1 MNDSVLHVSFFVG
14 LFLFIIT
21 LIFQLTM
28 YRYKQGRKYSFR
40 NELPFEL
47 VQGVDQKYLH
57 YHYVLIFGVTL
68 AQVLF
73 AFHYLPSLIYWYEY
87 LLVASVTLSAI
98 MLYLLF
104 FIKVFEVKRHIFVVI
119 LQALSVVTS
128 FVAFGVF
135 VQINIYGTQ
144 NLVFAIVNYVIAFI
158 ALLLLF
164 NSRLRRWPI
173 MDKVLQQDGSV
184 LILRPRYFMLA
195 LYEWGFIILQFLQF
209 TLMYI
214 FLFFR

>member
-1 MNDSVLHVSFFVG
+1 
-14 LFLFIIT
+14 
-21 LIFQLTM
+21 
-28 YRYKQGRKYSFR
+28 
-40 NELPFEL
+40 
-47 VQGVDQKYLH
+47 
-57 YHYVLIFGVTL
+57 
-68 AQVLF
+68 
-73 AFHYLPSLIYWYEY
+73 
-87 LLVASVTLSAI
+87 

>member
-1 MNDSVLHVSFFVG
+1 MADSIMHVSFFVAI
-14 LFLFIIT
+14 FLFIIT

-47 VQGVDQKYLH
+47 VQGVDSRFTH
-57 YHYVLIFGVTL
+57 YHYVLIFMVTL

-73 AFHYLPSLIYWYEY
+73 AFNYIDTLVLWYEY
-87 LLVASVTLSAI
+87 LLIGSVTLSAV
-98 MLYLLF
+98 MFYLLF
-104 FIKVFEVKRHIFVVI
+104 FIKVFEVKKHLIVVI

-128 FVAFGVF
+128 LIAFGLLLQF
-135 VQINIYGTQ
+135 NIRGTQ
-144 NLVFAIVNYVIAFI
+144 SLFFAIVSYVIAFI

-164 NSRLRRWPI
+164 NPKLRQWPI

-184 LILRPRYFMLA
+184 LILRPRFFLLA
-195 LYEWGFIILQFLQF
+195 LYEWGFIILQFLQLIF
-209 TLMYI
+209 MYVY
-214 FLFFR
+214 LYFR

>member
-1 MNDSVLHVSFFVG
+1 MGDSVLHVSFFIG
-14 LFLFIIT
+14 LFLFVIT

-47 VQGVDQKYLH
+47 VQGVDQKYIQ
-57 YHYVLIFGVTL
+57 YHYILIFGVIL

-73 AFHYLPSLIYWYEY
+73 AFNYLPQLIYWYEY

-104 FIKVFEVKRHIFVVI
+104 FIKVFEVKRHIFVFIV
-119 LQALSVVTS
+119 QALSVVTS
-128 FVAFGVF
+128 FVAFGLF
-135 VQINIYGTQ
+135 VHINIYGTQ
-144 NLVFAIVNYVIAFI
+144 SLPFAIVNYVFAFI

-173 MDKVLQQDGSV
+173 MDKVLHQDGTV
-184 LILRPRYFMLA
+184 LILRPRYFLLA
-195 LYEWGFIILQFLQF
+195 LYEWGFIILQFVQF
-209 TLMYI
+209 ILMYI